1 MFMLNF
7 PQDAILLLT
16 YYLLLLFYFSFE
28 ICLIFPIKIA
38 HVRPLPDVKSICF
51 GDLFMI
57 WEGNLGVIQGPA
69 RPNIEHFEVQ
79 LHFHLMLI
87 RFHSGW

>member
-1 MFMLNF
+1 MLNF
-7 PQDAILLLT
+7 PQDAVLPLT

-57 WEGNLGVIQGPA
+57 
-69 RPNIEHFEVQ
+69 
-79 LHFHLMLI
+79 
-87 RFHSGW
+87 